1 MDIAKWTVRGVAGLV
16 APLLAGCVANPYVLH
31 GNPYCP
37 SGNMSGTGHTRKCVG
52 TVAPDE
58 RQSFNDALLYANDV
72 REDMGEKA
80 REYAV
85 LNNGGGAMLLGVA
98 GLAAYRGFQ
107 GGHEANIAALT
118 TGGAAFYGAQQYLYR
133 KPRETIYWAGA
144 GAVTCAIGMAS
155 KAKVGEQEA
164 TDLTARLVEQDG
176 RRKAVAEGGDQL
188 RSELRAAA
196 GTCSAQSTWK
206 KLETSS
212 TELLAK
218 TDAMD
223 LRHQRIDNRIR
234 RLRLA
239 GRFAGANLINATD
252 AILDVVNL
260 QLAAEQPDPASLAQ
274 LVSRLKM
281 PALEGAAAPAP
292 EGGDKQA
299 PGAAG
304 AGATPPRPQKGMQE
318 ALNVCDQAKVQ
329 RTLGTLIESYAVLD
343 EAYSSMESDLD
354 LIVANVSPP
363 GETSKSCV
371 ISRAQ
376 TLLPFDIALA
386 QDGAQVLDQG
396 GKLLVPITG
405 GVPPFKA
412 MLAGPLAKG
421 SVSATAEAADDGG
434 YRFRLEAS
442 EDVPPG
448 TYAVIASDAAGV
460 TRPFQVR
467 IEPKAGGK

>member
-1 MDIAKWTVRGVAGLV
+1 MDVAKWTGRGVAGLV

-31 GNPYCP
+31 GNPYCQGENYTP
-37 SGNMSGTGHTRKCVG
+37 GTGHARSCSG
-52 TVAPDE
+52 SGADPGSE
-58 RQSFNDALLYANDV
+58 RPAFTDAIRYASDV

-85 LNNGGGAMLLGVA
+85 LNNGGGAALLGVA

-164 TDLTARLVEQDG
+164 DGLVARLAAQDA
-176 RRKAVAEGGDQL
+176 RHKSVD
-188 RSELRAAA
+188 ELRGDLAHAA
-196 GTCSAQSTWK
+196 GACSAQKSWK
-206 KLETSS
+206 MLETSS
-212 TELLAK
+212 MELLEK
-218 TDAMD
+218 TGGVD
-223 LRHQRIDNRIR
+223 LRQQRIDNRIR

-281 PALEGAAAPAP
+281 PALEAAAPTTP
-292 EGGDKQA
+292 EGAGKQA
-299 PGAAG
+299 QPRAAAALHAAG
-304 AGATPPRPQKGMQE
+304 
-318 ALNVCDQAKVQ
+318 CDQAKVQ
-329 RTLGTLIESYAVLD
+329 EAVDTLPGIYAVLD
-343 EAYSSMESDLD
+343 EAYSSMESDLG
-354 LIVANVSPP
+354 LIEANVSPP
-363 GETSKSCV
+363 GDMPKSCAV
-371 ISRAQ
+371 SRSQ
-376 TLLPFDIALA
+376 TLLPFDVALA
-386 QDGAQVLDQG
+386 QDGAQALVQG

-412 MLAGPLAKG
+412 MLAGPPAKG
-421 SVSATAEAADDGG
+421 NISAVAEAGDDGG
-434 YRFRLEAS
+434 YRFRIEAS
-442 EDVPPG
+442 QDVPAG
-448 TYAVIASDAAGV
+448 AYAVIASDAAGV

-467 IEPKAGGK
+467 IEPKTGGK